1 MRFVVKTFR
10 VNPKKIKVLYNYID
24 IENFK
29 PTPTV
34 KYANRVLFL
43 GRLNKAKNLFSLL
56 DALENTNYQLDI
68 VGDGELKD
76 KLSNYISKK
85 NISVKFIGRIKNSE
99 VPQII
104 NKYSVFALVSYYE
117 GNPKALLEA
126 LACGSSVVCSD
137 IESIR
142 EIIQDKKN
150 GLLCKHDFLSIRNA
164 INKIMQDKTLQKD
177 LGKNAV
183 KFIVENCLLT
193 EIVKKE
199 VMIYK
204 QLTLER

>member
-1 MRFVVKTFR
+1 MKEEKE
-10 VNPKKIKVLYNYID
+10 KKPLIICQ
-24 IENFK
+24 
-29 PTPTV
+29 
-34 KYANRVLFL
+34 NRVLEVFIDVSKYL
-43 GRLNKAKNLFSLL
+43 THEAGAFVKNIHLNNKVK
-56 DALENTNYQLDI
+56 
-68 VGDGELKD
+68 VKKKGELKDTNLKNGIMDDPITNAD